1 MYPLRADASLVHP
14 PQQVSVVI
22 PVWGEYA
29 DHRLDEAVGSI
40 QKQDLKAAIIL
51 VDNGNA
57 VPLTRPGVWAV
68 RSETQ
73 LSLGAARDLGL
84 RTVTTPTVMF
94 WDADDVMLPG
104 TLGRLA
110 QRLDHDPE
118 IVACATSIIDSR
130 TGRRHH
136 WPRRLPL
143 RLSGQPL
150 LFATLNAVASLYP
163 TTGALLRT
171 ADAQAAGFPDAD
183 GGDDW
188 VMGVSLSFRGSV
200 AVDDVPGRLYGYG
213 SASISGR
220 WTRGDVLANARL
232 VRERLR
238 TDPAVPEAVTRLLP
252 VIMIAQHAVKRVLRP
267 IARRA
272 PGRRRA
278 AP

>member
-1 MYPLRADASLVHP
+1 
-14 PQQVSVVI
+14 VSVVI

-29 DHRLDEAVGSI
+29 DHRLDEAVASI
-40 QKQDLKAAIIL
+40 RKQDIEAAIIL

-57 VPLTRPGVWAV
+57 VPLTRPGTSAV

-84 RTVTTPTVMF
+84 RSVTTPTVMF

-104 TLGRLA
+104 TLTRLAGRLA
-110 QRLDHDPE
+110 DDPE
-118 IVACATSIIDSR
+118 LVACAASIIDSR

-136 WPRRLPL
+136 WPRRWPL
-143 RLSGQPL
+143 RLTRQPL
-150 LFATLNAVASLYP
+150 LFATLNAVTSLYP

-188 VMGVSLSFRGSV
+188 VMGVSLSFRGRV
-200 AVDDVPGRLYGYG
+200 AVDEVPGRLYGYG
-213 SASISGR
+213 SASISAG
-220 WTRGDVLANARL
+220 WTRRDVLANARL

-238 TDPAVPEAVTRLLP
+238 TDAAIPTAVVRLAP
-252 VIMIAQHAVKRVLRP
+252 IIALGQHTVLQVLRP

-272 PGRRRA
+272 PARRRVGM
-278 AP
+278 